1 MEMKPLTRVV
11 LGLVSLLVAIW
22 LVAPTLV
29 VVPMSFNGNKSL
41 SFPPQGFSWQWYEN
55 FVTNPEWSTSFLN
68 SLKVASIVAVLATV
82 LGTLAAFGLDR
93 MKARPA
99 NLLRML
105 MLTPMVVPGVVL
117 AIGIYAVYLD
127 ARLVGTLPGFVLAHT
142 ILALPFVLIAVSAN
156 LEVFDRRLETAAAS
170 LGAGALTTFRT
181 VTLPLILPGILS
193 GLLFAFA
200 TSFDEIIVSLFI
212 TNPYLKTLPV
222 QIFSSITRDADPT
235 VAAVGT
241 ILLCAT
247 TILIGGGMLLLG
259 RERKGRL

>member
-1 MEMKPLTRVV
+1 MKPLTRVI
-11 LGLVSLLVAIW
+11 LGLVCLLVAIW

-29 VVPMSFNGNKSL
+29 VVPMSFNENKSL
-41 SFPPQGFSWQWYEN
+41 AFPPQGFSWQWYQN
-55 FVTNPEWSTSFLN
+55 FFTNPDWSSSFLN
-68 SLKVASIVAVLATV
+68 SLKVASVVAVLATV

-93 MKARPA
+93 MKAGPA

-127 ARLVGTLPGFVLAHT
+127 THLVGTLLGFVLAHT
-142 ILALPFVLIAVSAN
+142 ILALPFVLIAVSAS

-170 LGAGALTTFRT
+170 LGAGALTAFRT
-181 VTLPLILPGILS
+181 VTLPLILPGMLS

-200 TSFDEIIVSLFI
+200 TSFDEIVVSLFI

-222 QIFSSITRDADPT
+222 QIFASITRDADPT

-241 ILLCAT
+241 ILLLAT

-259 RERKGRL
+259 HERKGRP

>member
-1 MEMKPLTRVV
+1 MNWLLDLTPDEWNAVRLSIKVATVAMIASLPPGILIALV
-11 LGLVSLLVAIW
+11 LARGRFWGKTLLNGLVHLPLILPPVVTGYLLLLTFGRRGPAGAFLAEHFGIVFSFRWTGAALACAVMGFPLMVRAIR
-22 LVAPTLV
+22 
-29 VVPMSFNGNKSL
+29 L
-41 SFPPQGFSWQWYEN
+41 SIE
-55 FVTNPEWSTSFLN
+55 
-68 SLKVASIVAVLATV
+68 AVDRKMEAAA
-82 LGTLAAFGLDR
+82 GTLG
-93 MKARPA
+93 A
-99 NLLRML
+99 N
-105 MLTPMVVPGVVL
+105 PVWVF
-117 AIGIYAVYLD
+117 A
-127 ARLVGTLPGFVLAHT
+127 T
-142 ILALPFVLIAVSAN
+142 I
-156 LEVFDRRLETAAAS
+156 
-170 LGAGALTTFRT
+170 
-181 VTLPLILPGILS
+181 TLPLILPGILS

>member
-11 LGLVSLLVAIW
+11 LGLVCL

-29 VVPMSFNGNKSL
+29 VVPMSFNANKSL
-41 SFPPQGFSWQWYEN
+41 AFPPQGFSWQWYQN
-55 FVTNPEWSTSFLN
+55 FATSPEWSTSFLN
-68 SLKVASIVAVLATV
+68 SLKVASLVAVLATV

-117 AIGIYAVYLD
+117 AIGIYAVYLETH
-127 ARLVGTLPGFVLAHT
+127 LVGTMLGFVLAHT
-142 ILALPFVLIAVSAN
+142 ILALPFVLIAVSAS

-200 TSFDEIIVSLFI
+200 TSFDEIVVSLFI

-259 RERKGRL
+259 RERKGRQ

>member
-1 MEMKPLTRVV
+1 MNWLLDLTPDEWNAVRLSIKVATVAMIASLPPGILIALV
-11 LGLVSLLVAIW
+11 LARGRFWGKTLLNGLVHLPLILPPVVTGYLLLLTFGRRGPAGAFLAEHFGIVFSFRWTGAALACAVMGFPLMVRAIR
-22 LVAPTLV
+22 
-29 VVPMSFNGNKSL
+29 L
-41 SFPPQGFSWQWYEN
+41 SIE
-55 FVTNPEWSTSFLN
+55 
-68 SLKVASIVAVLATV
+68 AVDRKMEAAA
-82 LGTLAAFGLDR
+82 GTLG
-93 MKARPA
+93 A
-99 NLLRML
+99 N
-105 MLTPMVVPGVVL
+105 PIWVF
-117 AIGIYAVYLD
+117 A
-127 ARLVGTLPGFVLAHT
+127 T
-142 ILALPFVLIAVSAN
+142 I
-156 LEVFDRRLETAAAS
+156 
-170 LGAGALTTFRT
+170 
-181 VTLPLILPGILS
+181 TLPLILPGILS

>member
-1 MEMKPLTRVV
+1 MSWLLDLTPDEWNAVRLSIKVATVAMIASLPPGILIALV
-11 LGLVSLLVAIW
+11 LARGRFWGKTLLNGLVHLPLILPPVVTGYLLLLTFGRRGPAGAFLAEHFGIVF
-22 LVAPTLV
+22 
-29 VVPMSFNGNKSL
+29 SFRWTGAALACAVMGFPLMVRAVRL
-41 SFPPQGFSWQWYEN
+41 SIE
-55 FVTNPEWSTSFLN
+55 
-68 SLKVASIVAVLATV
+68 AVDRKMEAAA
-82 LGTLAAFGLDR
+82 GTLG
-93 MKARPA
+93 A
-99 NLLRML
+99 N
-105 MLTPMVVPGVVL
+105 PVWVF
-117 AIGIYAVYLD
+117 A
-127 ARLVGTLPGFVLAHT
+127 T
-142 ILALPFVLIAVSAN
+142 I
-156 LEVFDRRLETAAAS
+156 
-170 LGAGALTTFRT
+170 
-181 VTLPLILPGILS
+181 TLPLILPGILS